1 MEVGGIGGPEKDLEG
16 KEHGTGKEDAA
27 VREKKIETVLVQEV
41 KKLGGRAYK
50 WVSPG
55 NDGVPDRIVVFP
67 GKAPVFV
74 ELKSE
79 TGRLSALQEVQVQR
93 LRDLGQEVAVI
104 YGIDG
109 LSQFFQDRGYEETSK
124 ALDCRFEL

>member
-1 MEVGGIGGPEKDLEG
+1 MLEKDI
-16 KEHGTGKEDAA
+16 
-27 VREKKIETVLVQEV
+27 EKILVGEV

-67 GKAPVFV
+67 NRPPIFV

-79 TGRLSALQEVQVQR
+79 TGRLSALQQVQIKR
-93 LRDLGQEVAVI
+93 LRELGQAVFVVK
-104 YGIDG
+104 GIDG
-109 LSQFFQDRGYEETSK
+109 LSQFFQLTGHEETSR
-124 ALDCRFEL
+124 ALDRKYEW